1 METIGAYSTPP
12 FILPLLPFLLIL
24 SISDDRLD
32 EALRQIGRDD
42 IVRSIQFNELGQL
55 HSDSTHSLNG
65 LPSKDL
71 SSLMP
76 SKDYSKT
83 SPSPRRD
90 DTPSRD
96 IPSRDSSI
104 AEPSLPLHSTMSSHD
119 EVLIEER
126 HSTPVGG
133 ASFTSEP
140 SPVRAS
146 HTQSP
151 EVHESHHHVEPI
163 GEEQEEPEIEVR
175 TVHRTERHIH
185 DTEDGPIVEETTV
198 TTTYENDEAVKEET
212 HKRTDDLTEEE
223 YEKWNKMHRE
233 AERVLNSEEGEDIP
247 EGMHREIR
255 EVCQSREFFLF
266 RK

>member
-1 METIGAYSTPP
+1 
-12 FILPLLPFLLIL
+12 
-24 SISDDRLD
+24 
-32 EALRQIGRDD
+32 
-42 IVRSIQFNELGQL
+42 
-55 HSDSTHSLNG
+55 
-65 LPSKDL
+65 
-71 SSLMP
+71 MP

-83 SPSPRRD
+83 TPSPRRD

-96 IPSRDSSI
+96 SSL
-104 AEPSLPLHSTMSSHD
+104 AEPSLPLHSTMPSHD

-151 EVHESHHHVEPI
+151 EVHESHHYVEPI
-163 GEEQEEPEIEVR
+163 GEEPLEEEAEIEVR

-185 DTEDGPIVEETTV
+185 DTDDGPIVEETTV
-198 TTTYENDEAVKEET
+198 TITYENDEAVKEET

-255 EVCQSREFFLF
+255 EVCQSMRVLSIPEVDERCVREMNRQMVKKMREKTSKCELGRGNVGDSLVLNGKMF
-266 RK
+266 RKWRKMEQS